1 MQEWDAPETKSG
13 MDITV
18 TALEGSG
25 SYHVQ
30 AEITGTAERLA
41 KVAILGRE
49 VPLQIEP
56 EAIGS
61 AFVLVR
67 KVKFSMIPSKFF
79 LVDLDFSRF

>member
-49 VPLQIEP
+49 VPLQIEQHWY
-56 EAIGS
+56 EHS
-61 AFVLVR
+61 LSFVLL
-67 KVKFSMIPSKFF
+67 SSG
-79 LVDLDFSRF
+79 S

>member
-13 MDITV
+13 MDIAV

-49 VPLQIEP
+49 VPLQIEQHWYDAYFARVP
-56 EAIGS
+56 MRCG
-61 AFVLVR
+61 
-67 KVKFSMIPSKFF
+67 
-79 LVDLDFSRF
+79 DCGG

>member
-1 MQEWDAPETKSG
+1 MQEWDAPETQSG
-13 MDITV
+13 MDIAV

-49 VPLQIEP
+49 VPLQIEQ
-56 EAIGS
+56 
-61 AFVLVR
+61 
-67 KVKFSMIPSKFF
+67 
-79 LVDLDFSRF
+79 

>member
-49 VPLQIEP
+49 VPLQIEQHWYD
-56 EAIGS
+56 AYFARILRS
-61 AFVLVR
+61 CSNALW
-67 KVKFSMIPSKFF
+67 
-79 LVDLDFSRF
+79 